1 VKNPLD
7 VDFWM
12 ALGSKLLDADFWVTM
27 WRNLLDAEL
36 WRTTWGAFSTPEVA
50 IPLIPL
56 LLIALYI
63 GRKTKGRINAAKIKG
78 MEAQVDAAN
87 QRLQSVKEQRAAGAD
102 VERELETM
110 RKQVVDLQRRLEAG
124 AQHTELMTSVHGVT
138 EALTKLCSAN
148 DELQRRFVQIGS
160 KSQLA
165 TPHDAN
171 GNTM

>member
-1 VKNPLD
+1 MKNPLD

-87 QRLQSVKEQRAAGAD
+87 QRLQSVKEQ
-102 VERELETM
+102 LS
-110 RKQVVDLQRRLEAG
+110 LI
-124 AQHTELMTSVHGVT
+124 H
-138 EALTKLCSAN
+138 
-148 DELQRRFVQIGS
+148 I
-160 KSQLA
+160 
-165 TPHDAN
+165 
-171 GNTM
+171 

>member
-1 VKNPLD
+1 MKNPLD
-7 VDFWM
+7 PDFWM
-12 ALGSKLLDADFWVTM
+12 TLGSKLLDPDFWVTM
-27 WRNLLDAEL
+27 WRNLLDAEF

-63 GRKTKGRINAAKIKG
+63 GRKTKGRIDAAKIKG
-78 MEAQVDAAN
+78 MEAQVDGAN

-110 RKQVVDLQRRLEAG
+110 RKQVVDLKRRLEAG

-138 EALTKLCSAN
+138 ETLTKLCSAN
-148 DELQRRFVQIGS
+148 DELQRRFIQIGS

>member
-1 VKNPLD
+1 
-7 VDFWM
+7 M

-110 RKQVVDLQRRLEAG
+110 RKQVFDLKRRLEAG
-124 AQHTELMTSVHGVT
+124 GQHTELITSVHRGT
-138 EALTKLCSAN
+138 ENPAN
-148 DELQRRFVQIGS
+148 
-160 KSQLA
+160 
-165 TPHDAN
+165 P
-171 GNTM
+171 

>member
-7 VDFWM
+7 VDFWR
-12 ALGSKLLDADFWVTM
+12 ALGSNLLDPDFWVTM
-27 WRNLLDAEL
+27 WRNLLDAEF
-36 WRTTWGAFSTPEVA
+36 WRTAWGALSTPEVA

-63 GRKTKGRINAAKIKG
+63 GRKTKGRIDAGKIKG

-110 RKQVVDLQRRLEAG
+110 RKQVVDLKRRE
-124 AQHTELMTSVHGVT
+124 
-138 EALTKLCSAN
+138 
-148 DELQRRFVQIGS
+148 R
-160 KSQLA
+160 
-165 TPHDAN
+165 
-171 GNTM
+171 NTRN